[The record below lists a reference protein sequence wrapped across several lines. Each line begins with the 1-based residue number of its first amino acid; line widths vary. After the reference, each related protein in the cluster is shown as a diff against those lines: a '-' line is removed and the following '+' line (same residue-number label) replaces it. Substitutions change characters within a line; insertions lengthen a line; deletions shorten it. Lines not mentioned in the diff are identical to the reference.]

1 MLNVIERG
9 GVIPYVDIINRLK
22 FGYFKYKLSG
32 LENRKRK
39 ERTHYRIK
47 GDTINYSVNAKNKK
61 QNI

>member
-1 MLNVIERG
+1 MLNSIRRHYQPVKI
-9 GVIPYVDIINRLK
+9 RL
-22 FGYFKYKLSG
+22 FQIQITG